1 MKSTTKKCADCGYDL
16 EAESN
21 ETICDECRYQ
31 LDDGDPE
38 PDFNCLAALIGFIL
52 AAITV
57 MAILIY
63 RYGL

>member
-1 MKSTTKKCADCGYDL
+1 MKDNGCL
-16 EAESN
+16 
-21 ETICDECRYQ
+21 
-31 LDDGDPE
+31 
-38 PDFNCLAALIGFIL
+38 FNCLAALIGGIL